1 MTEAQDILLRLASLL
16 ALVAA
21 NGFFVAAEFAL
32 VTIRKTR
39 VDELVSAGNRSA
51 RVVQT
56 AIHDLDRFIAGT
68 QVGITIASIALGWI
82 GEPALAALI
91 TALFSEWNIEVPPTA
106 LHTISV
112 GIAFTIITFL
122 HVILGELVPKSLALQ
137 KPEATALFVAR
148 PMTLTVALFRPLIW
162 SLNGLGNKLLEV
174 MGLSAAAGHES
185 IHSARELELLVRQ
198 SHKAGVLDDLERSLL
213 QRTFRFS
220 DTTVGEIMVPRSEM
234 AALDLNHPI
243 EDLLDIIVNT
253 THTRLP
259 VFHGNID
266 RIDGLIYVHDLFRLM
281 RRTKQSVRDFRSIIR
296 TPLFVPESLHLDG
309 LIEKFRLNKMQIAIV
324 VDEYGGTAGI
334 ITLEDI
340 FESVFGEFPDMND
353 HTTPPISMRED
364 GVIVVRGDTRLVDLN
379 EAFGWQLEEESIET
393 IGGYVMA
400 RLGRIPKVGDV
411 ARADRRQYKVAA
423 MEGKRILEVV
433 ISPSQRPST
442 SI

>member
-1 MTEAQDILLRLASLL
+1 MTETQSILLRLASLL

-39 VDELVSAGNRSA
+39 VDELVSSGNRTA
-51 RVVQT
+51 KVVQA
-56 AIHDLDRFIAGT
+56 AIQDLDRFIAGT

-91 TALFSEWNIEVPPTA
+91 TALFSEWHIEVSPGT
-106 LHTISV
+106 LHTISI

-137 KPEATALFVAR
+137 KPEATSLFVAR
-148 PMTLTVALFRPLIW
+148 PMTITVALFRPLIW
-162 SLNGLGNKLLEV
+162 SLNGLGNKLLQV
-174 MGLSAAAGHES
+174 MGLSAASGHES

-198 SHKAGVLDDLERSLL
+198 SHQAGVLDDLERSLL

-220 DTTVGEIMVPRSEM
+220 ETTVGEIMVPRSEM
-234 AALDLNHPI
+234 AALDLTHPM
-243 EDLLDIIVNT
+243 EELLDIVANT

-259 VFHGNID
+259 VFHGNVD
-266 RIDGLIYVHDLFRLM
+266 RIDGLVYVHDIFRLM
-281 RRTKQSVRDFRSIIR
+281 RRSKQGLRDLRSIIR

-340 FESVFGEFPDMND
+340 FESVFGEFPDLND
-353 HTTPPISMRED
+353 QTKPPISMRDD

-379 EAFGWQLEEESIET
+379 ETLGWLLEEEGIET

-400 RLGRIPKVGDV
+400 RLGRIPKIGDV
-411 ARADRRQYKVAA
+411 ARADRRQYKVTA

-433 ISPSQRPST
+433 ISPAQRAT
-442 SI
+442 SSV